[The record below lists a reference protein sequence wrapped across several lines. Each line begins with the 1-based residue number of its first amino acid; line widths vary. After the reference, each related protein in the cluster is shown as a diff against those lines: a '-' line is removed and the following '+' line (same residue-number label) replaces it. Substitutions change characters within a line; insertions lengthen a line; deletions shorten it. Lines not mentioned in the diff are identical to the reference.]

1 MKKVSAYRLHF
12 FTLMVALLSL
22 PACSLLDFFKKDEK
36 SSTQSTASA
45 SDMAIP
51 ESSSQL
57 TGDVLASID
66 GKPVITVDSFEKEF
80 NTLVESNQQIKAL
93 LPLMPDLQDR
103 FFEGLLNQQLVDRY
117 IAKNKIDQTEEYKQQ
132 FNDFLKQARQV
143 INEMFF
149 SKQFPANVSDAE
161 VRKYYDQNK
170 ANIPDLVISFGGV
183 NTMGVEFANADEAK
197 AFMEKVKGKAAQ
209 FEKIAKESGLGAKFR
224 DFKLVNAQ
232 SVGLDPAIRSKV
244 ISINSFPTIELV
256 KGNDKKEWVVVALSK
271 EEPKYQDFEKVKE
284 PLKAAVAQ
292 EKQNEVKMHE
302 LEKLKKEYNV
312 NINKAYFDKK
322 KESQKN
328 AQMEQIQEAI
338 KQQAQAKPE
347 AEKAPA
353 KKARAA

>member
-1 MKKVSAYRLHF
+1 MKNLSAQRMHF
-12 FTLMVALLSL
+12 FMLMVALLGM
-22 PACSLLDFFKKDEK
+22 PACSLLDYFKKDGAPVEQSAG
-36 SSTQSTASA
+36 SSDASMPA
-45 SDMAIP
+45 AA
-51 ESSSQL
+51 QL
-57 TGDVLASID
+57 TGDVLATID
-66 GKPVITVDSFEKEF
+66 GKPAITVDMFEKEF

-103 FFEGLLNQQLVDRY
+103 FFEGLLSQQLVDRY

-132 FNDFLKQARQV
+132 LNDFLKQARQV

-149 SKQFPANVSDAE
+149 SKQFPANVSESE

-209 FEKIAKESGLGAKFR
+209 FEKIAKESGLASKFR

-244 ISINSFPTIELV
+244 VSITTFPSVELV
-256 KGNDKKEWVVVALSK
+256 KGNDKKEWVVVALNK
-271 EEPKYQDFEKVKE
+271 EEAKYQDFDKVKE

-292 EKQNEVKMHE
+292 EKQNEVKMNE

-312 NINKAYFDKK
+312 EINKSYFDKK
-322 KESQKN
+322 KDNQKN
-328 AQMEQIQEAI
+328 AQMEQLQEAI